1 MGKKDK
7 ASWEYFQDE
16 TRVADMI
23 NTCCYGG
30 AQIVKPEDVRSA
42 DSRNSNG
49 ERDVIRKT
57 ALGNRY
63 VFIGIENQDT
73 VDHSLPVRI
82 MGYDY
87 GDYKRQVDKIKR
99 KNKRKRKKEADAAT
113 ADDISGEILYD
124 CKKTDKISPVVTIVL
139 YYGDDWDGPKSVLE
153 MTDADH
159 KFKESGFLQ
168 DYRINLINVSKLS
181 DEELD
186 KFRTDIKQVFK
197 FIKNRKDR
205 EKMAGIINN
214 DPYYKNVEKTA
225 HGMMKVY
232 GGLRGYNIK
241 EQDYRSNEGGIDMCK
256 AWDDQREEG
265 RAEGIDALNTLILGL
280 IRDGRSDE
288 IETAAKDKEYRD
300 KLMQEYQIF

>member
-7 ASWEYFQDE
+7 ASWNYFQDE
-16 TRVADMI
+16 ARVADMI

-42 DSRNSNG
+42 DSLNSNG
-49 ERDVIRKT
+49 ERDVIRKS

-99 KNKRKRKKEADAAT
+99 KNKRKRKKEADAAN

-124 CKKTDKISPVVTIVL
+124 YKKTDKISPVVTIVL

-153 MTDADH
+153 MTDAD
-159 KFKESGFLQ
+159 KGLEASGLLQ

-205 EKMAGIINN
+205 EKMACIINN

-225 HGMMKVY
+225 HEMMKVY

-241 EQDYRSNEGGIDMCK
+241 EKDYRSNEGGMDMCK

-265 RAEGIDALNTLILGL
+265 RAEGIKEERKNTERERLRAEKAEAEKKILL
-280 IRDGRSDE
+280 EE
-288 IETAAKDKEYRD
+288 IAKLRMLAEAK
-300 KLMQEYQIF
+300 